1 MPLWQRAEAH
11 PPLSIQVV
19 VMVRLGVVVT
29 NSNRLLN
36 ATMVPDHG
44 AKRLLLLASKRVAG
58 PGGAATEAGEGQQL
72 LDRGARGRA
81 VGLVQAGA
89 GAVARP
95 AADGRRRRQHGAL
108 LLEDG
113 EHLLECGQRGAD
125 HGDVDFD
132 HRPQVDRDGL
142 LDWVCR
148 ERVLVDGVQAD
159 DGRDAAEDA
168 DAEDDDQRDLFTR
181 RPLDAPE
188 GGGREP

>member
-36 ATMVPDHG
+36 ATMVPDNG
-44 AKRLLLLASKRVAG
+44 AKRLLLLAGIRVAG
-58 PGGAATEAGEGQQL
+58 PGGASTEAGEGNQL
-72 LDRGARGRA
+72 LDGAAGA
-81 VGLVQAGA
+81 VGLVDAGA
-89 GAVARP
+89 GAVARA
-95 AADGRRRRQHGAL
+95 AADGRRRRHHGAL

-113 EHLLECGQRGAD
+113 EHLLEGGQRGAD
-125 HGDVDFD
+125 HGYVDFD
-132 HRPQVDRDGL
+132 HGPEVDGDGL
-142 LDWVCR
+142 LDWVR
-148 ERVLVDGVQAD
+148 GERVLVDGVQAD
-159 DGRDAAEDA
+159 DGCDAAEDT